1 MTISVDEGVKQ
12 KIIAEGK
19 DYRVC
24 TSCTGPALVPIT
36 VKAPKESD
44 IRIQV
49 GNNTLYVSR
58 VQAGYINKITTD
70 MFYSDQ
76 EIDSCPVFYYR

>member
-1 MTISVDEGVKQ
+1 MAIVVDEAVKQ
-12 KIIAEGK
+12 KITAEGK

-24 TSCTGPALVPIT
+24 TSCTGPALVPIS

-44 IRIQV
+44 IRVQI
-49 GNNTLYVSR
+49 GDNILYISR
-58 VQAGYINKITTD
+58 VQAGYINRITED
-70 MFYSDQ
+70 MFYSDR